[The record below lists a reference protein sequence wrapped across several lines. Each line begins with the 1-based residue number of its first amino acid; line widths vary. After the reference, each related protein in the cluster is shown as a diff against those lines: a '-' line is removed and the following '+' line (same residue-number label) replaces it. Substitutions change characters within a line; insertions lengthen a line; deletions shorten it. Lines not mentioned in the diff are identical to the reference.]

1 MGAKALL
8 IGFKLRILK

>member
-8 IGFKLRILK
+8 IGFKLQILE

>member
-8 IGFKLRILK
+8 IGFKLRILE